1 MSIIIKPLET
11 EEEAKG
17 QAYVHYH
24 AWQQTYTGL
33 IDQSYLDGM
42 SVELS
47 QKYAL
52 RSLQNGYTMFV
63 AKDGERVIG
72 FASYG
77 PYRGDDLADAGE
89 VIAIYLLKEYYDRG
103 IGRALMEAAL
113 DALKGYS
120 RVCVWAL
127 RDNARAIRFYQR
139 CGFSPDGAEKQL
151 KLITEV
157 AEIRLVREM

>member
-1 MSIIIKPLET
+1 MPITIKPLET
-11 EEEAKG
+11 EEEARG

-42 SVELS
+42 SLKLS
-47 QKYAL
+47 EKYAL
-52 RSLQNGYTMFV
+52 RALQNGYTMYV

-72 FASYG
+72 FAAYG
-77 PYRGDDLADAGE
+77 PYRGDDLKDAGE

-103 IGRALMEAAL
+103 IGWALMDAAL
-113 DALKGYS
+113 NALQGYS

-127 RDNARAIRFYQR
+127 RNNERAVRFYQR
-139 CGFSPDGAEKQL
+139 CGFSPDGAQKQL
-151 KLITEV
+151 KLVKEV
-157 AEIRLVREM
+157 TEIRLVREM